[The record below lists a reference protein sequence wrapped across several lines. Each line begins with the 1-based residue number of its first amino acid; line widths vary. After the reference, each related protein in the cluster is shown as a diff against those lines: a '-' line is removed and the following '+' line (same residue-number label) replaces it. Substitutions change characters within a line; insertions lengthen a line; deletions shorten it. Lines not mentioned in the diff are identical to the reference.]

1 MIAIKDGTFTEN
13 KPTLSTILHHAFGHV
28 KAEIIPTKIPTDMKM
43 NVLDNIATIY
53 FIKSTRLFSYPF
65 YQGVR
70 PAFPSFFTRSC
81 YHYVNQYL
89 RAKKSTRRA
98 KSPIGTT
105 VKLNSTPSIE

>member
-65 YQGVR
+65 YQGYSL
-70 PAFPSFFTRSC
+70 FSII
-81 YHYVNQYL
+81 VNRWLSQVFSRVPVITML
-89 RAKKSTRRA
+89 TNISGLKKA
-98 KSPIGTT
+98 QEEQKA
-105 VKLNSTPSIE
+105 L